1 MSEEFDKLSR
11 IREAIS
17 SGSASALDIL
27 ERTLAKIK
35 EENDELRA
43 FVALDEERAR
53 IDARY
58 VDELR
63 RSGAPMGP
71 LAGAPIGVKDL
82 IDVAGLPT
90 RAGSLTR
97 ADAPP
102 AAQDAPV
109 VGRLRAAGAI
119 IVGKTHTVEYAFG
132 GWGTNEAVGTPL
144 NPRDRDHPRTPG
156 GSSSGSAVAVAAG
169 LVPAAIG
176 SDTGGSVRLPAS
188 FSGCVGLKTTVG
200 LIDAS
205 HVLPLAP
212 AFDSIGPLT
221 NNVAD
226 AAALLAVLAPPQD
239 DRSPGWSGRLADLAK
254 GEVGLVEGR
263 RVAVVANTG
272 IALHSETARVFS
284 EAQARLQKLG
294 ATVEEILLP
303 ESLAELSAPLG
314 EILALEAYRLNG
326 RFAEAEPN
334 VMDRAVRARTL
345 GGREIRAH
353 RLSAISG
360 HRQIVKRAFGMIFD
374 RFDAIVTPTTALPAP
389 LIEEHDESV
398 SPALFTRFVN
408 YLDLAALS
416 LPMGV
421 TPIGL
426 PIGLQIV
433 VPGLCEPLALEIGGA
448 LEADRGE
455 LALA

>member
-1 MSEEFDKLSR
+1 MSQEFDTLSR
-11 IREAIS
+11 VREALQ
-17 SGSASALDIL
+17 GGAASALDIV
-27 ERTLAKIK
+27 ERTLEKIAHA
-35 EENDELRA
+35 DGELGA
-43 FVALDEERAR
+43 FVALDAERAK

-58 VDELR
+58 VDALR
-63 RSGAPMGP
+63 AGGAPLGP
-71 LAGAPIGVKDL
+71 LAGAPIGIKDL

-97 ADAPP
+97 ADAT
-102 AAQDAPV
+102 AAATDAPIV
-109 VGRLRAAGAI
+109 SRLRAAGAI
-119 IVGKTHTVEYAFG
+119 IIGKTHTVEYAFG

-144 NPRDRDHPRTPG
+144 NPRDRDHPRAPG
-156 GSSSGSAVAVAAG
+156 GSSSGSAVAVAGG
-169 LVPAAIG
+169 LVPVAIG

-205 HVLPLAP
+205 RVLPLAP
-212 AFDSIGPLT
+212 AFDSVGPLT
-221 NNVAD
+221 SNVAD
-226 AAALLAVLAPPQD
+226 AAIVLSVLAPPQD
-239 DRSPGWSGRLADLAK
+239 DRSSGWSGRLADLAK
-254 GEVGLVEGR
+254 GEIAVMDGR
-263 RVAVVANTG
+263 RIAVVANTG

-284 EAQARLQKLG
+284 ETQARLQRLG
-294 ATVEEILLP
+294 ASVEEIMLP

-314 EILALEAYRLNG
+314 EILALEAYRLYG
-326 RFAEAEPN
+326 RFAEAEPS
-334 VMDRAVRARTL
+334 VMDAAVRGRIL

-353 RLSAISG
+353 RLSEINE
-360 HRQIVKRAFGMIFD
+360 HRQVVKRAFAMIFD
-374 RFDAIVTPTTALPAP
+374 RFDAILTPATALPAP
-389 LIEEHDESV
+389 LISEHDEAA

-433 VPGLCEPLALEIGGA
+433 VPGLAEPLALEIGGA

-455 LALA
+455 LPLA

>member
-1 MSEEFDKLSR
+1 MSDEFNTLRR
-11 IREAIS
+11 IRGALD
-17 SGSASALDIL
+17 SGSASALDIV
-27 ERTLAKIK
+27 ERTLAKIG
-35 EENDELRA
+35 EDDGELHA
-43 FVALDEERAR
+43 FVVLDEERAR

-58 VDELR
+58 IDALR
-63 RSGAPMGP
+63 RAGAPLGP
-71 LAGAPIGVKDL
+71 LAGAPIGIKDL

-97 ADAPP
+97 ADASP
-102 AAQDAPV
+102 AASDAPLV
-109 VGRLRAAGAI
+109 ARLRAAGAI
-119 IVGKTHTVEYAFG
+119 IIGKTHTVEYAFG

-156 GSSSGSAVAVAAG
+156 GSSSASAVAVAGG

-188 FSGCVGLKTTVG
+188 FSGCVGLKTTIG

-212 AFDSIGPLT
+212 LFDSIGPLT

-239 DRSPGWSGRLADLAK
+239 NSFPGWSGRLADLAK
-254 GEVGLVEGR
+254 GEVAVVEGR
-263 RVAVVANTG
+263 RVAVVGNTG

-284 EAQARLQKLG
+284 EAQSRLQKLG
-294 ATVEEILLP
+294 ASVEEILLP

-314 EILALEAYRLNG
+314 EILALEAYRLYG

-334 VMDRAVRARTL
+334 VMDAAVRARIL
-345 GGREIRAH
+345 GGRDIRAH
-353 RLSAISG
+353 RLSAINE
-360 HRQIVKRAFGMIFD
+360 HRQVVKRAFAMIFD

-389 LIEEHDESV
+389 LIGEHDESV

-426 PIGLQIV
+426 PIGFQIV
-433 VPGLCEPLALEIGGA
+433 VPGLSEPLALEIAGA

-455 LALA
+455 LTLA